1 MAGKELSCSKQGFS
15 SLIHL
20 QPFFHLYLDF
30 PSPQPGLFLSTS
42 FLLQISQPSSS
53 LPSIFLDNCK
63 LTAQTHLPISK
74 NIFSIASSSLS
85 FKASSFLCNTSSF
98 PNQRD
103 YYRLEPLLVDTTKT
117 YFILLHHLL
126 PLPPPPIISSSTS
139 SSTMGGPLW
148 TAPEEE
154 YFWTK
159 VIPFSDKRIGHD
171 QKTQKAEVK
180 TWETLAKEMLEAM
193 TAERAKTGEKPLRE
207 YTALTLAEHWDKNV
221 MQDRI
226 SKFAQV
232 YVEAYLAE
240 MKQEEGGVRW
250 AKRQRKSIFMS
261 FCLTVLVVD

>member
-1 MAGKELSCSKQGFS
+1 
-15 SLIHL
+15 
-20 QPFFHLYLDF
+20 
-30 PSPQPGLFLSTS
+30 
-42 FLLQISQPSSS
+42 
-53 LPSIFLDNCK
+53 
-63 LTAQTHLPISK
+63 
-74 NIFSIASSSLS
+74 
-85 FKASSFLCNTSSF
+85 
-98 PNQRD
+98 
-103 YYRLEPLLVDTTKT
+103 
-117 YFILLHHLL
+117 
-126 PLPPPPIISSSTS
+126 
-139 SSTMGGPLW
+139 MGGPLW

-207 YTALTLAEHWDKNV
+207 YTALTLGKSIALVLLSYFFALSRLLIDVLCLAVAEHWDKNV

-250 AKRQRKSIFMS
+250 AKRQRKSIFMF
-261 FCLTVLVVD
+261 FCLTGLVVD